1 MGFEVDIEKNT
12 MTIRDLR
19 ILAENAPAKRWWGK
33 EPWVRTPENSTVK
46 QRGPCSVG
54 LLTKV
59 SAPDRV
65 KAVAGIV
72 LSAVAALITQ
82 ATTADGGAVL
92 SQDMIVTWALAL
104 GTSIASYLGVWK
116 PVGSSDQV
124 PLQNATANFGI
135 G

>member
-1 MGFEVDIEKNT
+1 MNLNPTTVAIVAGFLIP
-12 MTIRDLR
+12 
-19 ILAENAPAKRWWGK
+19 LA
-33 EPWVRTPENSTVK
+33 
-46 QRGPCSVG
+46 VG

-72 LSAVAALITQ
+72 LAAVAALITQ
-82 ATTADGGAVL
+82 ATTADGGAVI
-92 SQDMIVTWALAL
+92 SQEMVVTWALAL

-116 PVGSSDQV
+116 PV
-124 PLQNATANFGI
+124 ANINDHLLPDKGI